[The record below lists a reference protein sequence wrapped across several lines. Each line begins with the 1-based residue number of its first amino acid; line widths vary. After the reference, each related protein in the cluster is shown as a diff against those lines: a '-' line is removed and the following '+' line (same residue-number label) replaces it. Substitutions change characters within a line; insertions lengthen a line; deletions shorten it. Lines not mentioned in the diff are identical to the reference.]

1 MISMG
6 FYKMS
11 RVFECTVN
19 PKTLNPKP
27 LKPGSGVK
35 LLMSER
41 CSVLEL
47 PGQGFEGFPGPGF

>member
-1 MISMG
+1 
-6 FYKMS
+6 MS